1 MKRTIK
7 TMVRSNTLF
16 RSIFVVLVL
25 LSAIET
31 FAQVP
36 QLFNYQGI
44 ARDVKG
50 NPLGNTTM
58 SIKLSVLPTSDAS
71 VAEYEEI
78 QTVKTNE
85 FGLYTLQIGNGSAIS
100 GKTLKEVKWE
110 SGSKYIKVA
119 IDPSGGNNYVDAGT
133 NQLLSVPYAI
143 YADKAGVAAHAGTD
157 KTRTGAVNSEAAHVA
172 GDNRYLTRFYGLNL
186 IGKSALYESAAGN
199 IGLGTTAPGAK
210 FAIYANTA
218 TNVEHLR
225 LQNVSATG
233 SGKFIMYN
241 DGLSSY
247 ATFTKY
253 GSAATGDQIPGLY
266 PNANTLAF
274 GNNGTAAGDGL
285 GRFLISTGG
294 NLGLA
299 ILKGSSKLKFHV
311 DYTTENVGIGGNAV
325 PAARVHLMNTDD
337 ISMEMRLTNN
347 ITGHTLADGL
357 EIGNFGTSAGIYN
370 RENNSLTLGVNSNPA
385 MVTITPSGTTE
396 FSGQVQIAGGAPGI
410 GKFLMSDAVGLATWE
425 NGPVGAQG
433 PQGPQ
438 GIQGNDGPQGPQGPQ
453 GIQGPA
459 GPAGPTGPQGP
470 MGIQGFAGPAGGM
483 GAAGPQGPAGPSGS
497 NGLDGK
503 TILNG
508 TNAPTVGVGVDGDFY
523 INTIAHQIYG
533 PKIGGAWGSPTS
545 IIGPAGPAG
554 PQGPTGVAGAT
565 GPQGPIGL
573 TGPQGAQGP
582 AGPTGPQGPAGAG
595 LPNGAAAGNT
605 PYWNGASWVVNSS
618 NIFNNGGNV
627 GIGNVAPGAKLEVT
641 GQVKITG
648 GAPGAGKVLTS
659 DATGLATWQT
669 ATGGMGGSGTL
680 NFIPKFTPNG
690 TTLGNSTIS
699 DNAGKV
705 VIGTVASTPGAYKLY
720 VQSGIL
726 TERLKV
732 AVNGSG
738 NWADYVFADTYKL
751 LPLEEVEAFIK
762 ENKHLPNVPSAE
774 KMVETG
780 IDVATVD
787 AKLMEKLEELTLYMI
802 EMNKEIK
809 ALKSEN
815 EVLKATLKK

>member
-1 MKRTIK
+1 
-7 TMVRSNTLF
+7 
-16 RSIFVVLVL
+16 
-25 LSAIET
+25 
-31 FAQVP
+31 
-36 QLFNYQGI
+36 
-44 ARDVKG
+44 
-50 NPLGNTTM
+50 
-58 SIKLSVLPTSDAS
+58 
-71 VAEYEEI
+71 
-78 QTVKTNE
+78 
-85 FGLYTLQIGNGSAIS
+85 
-100 GKTLKEVKWE
+100 
-110 SGSKYIKVA
+110 VA
-119 IDPSGGNNYVDAGT
+119 IDPNGGSNFVDAGT

-143 YADKAGVAAHAGTD
+143 YADKAGVAANGGTD

-199 IGLGTTAPGAK
+199 IGLGTIAPGAK
-210 FAIYANTA
+210 FSIYANSA
-218 TNVEHLR
+218 TPVEHLR
-225 LQNVSATG
+225 LQNISATG

-253 GSAATGDQIPGLY
+253 GSAVPGDQIPGLY

-274 GNNGTAAGDGL
+274 GNNGTVAGDGL
-285 GRFLISTGG
+285 GKFLISTGG

-311 DYTTENVGIGGNAV
+311 DYNTENVGIGGNAV

-347 ITGHTLADGL
+347 ITGHTFADGL
-357 EIGNFGTSAGIYN
+357 EIGNFGTAAGIYN

-396 FSGQVQIAGGAPGI
+396 FAGQVQIAGGSPGF

-425 NGPVGAQG
+425 NGPVGPQG

-438 GIQGNDGPQGPQGPQ
+438 GIQGNDGPMGPQGVAGPT
-453 GIQGPA
+453 GPA

-470 MGIQGFAGPAGGM
+470 MGIQGFVGPAGGM
-483 GAAGPQGPAGPSGS
+483 GAAGPQGPAGAAGPAGN
-497 NGLDGK
+497 NGIDGK

-508 TNAPTVGVGVDGDFY
+508 TNAPTAGIGVDGDFF
-523 INTIAHQIYG
+523 INTIANQIYG
-533 PKIGGAWGSPTS
+533 PKTGGVWGSPTS
-545 IIGPAGPAG
+545 IVGPTGPQGAQGPAG
-554 PQGPTGVAGAT
+554 GVGAM

-573 TGPQGAQGP
+573 TGPQGP

-627 GIGNVAPGAKLEVT
+627 GIGNVAPGAKLEVS

-726 TERLKV
+726 TERVKV

-738 NWADYVFADTYKL
+738 NWADYVFADNYKL

-815 EVLKATLKK
+815 EVLKANLKK